1 MPVSRYAGGV
11 DEDVARQI
19 AALRGMLEEEL
30 DRRTVPQLDW
40 WPLLVG
46 ALGALLGIAL
56 LTGLL

>member
-1 MPVSRYAGGV
+1 M

-19 AALRGMLEEEL
+19 AALRGMLEDEL
-30 DRRTVPQLDW
+30 DRRLGTQLDW

-46 ALGALLGIAL
+46 AAGVLLGIAL